1 MSSPS
6 TDYNNCLDA
15 FMRDIHSDL
24 EQDITDKSSKFSY
37 DFLEDRPMDGG
48 DIKWTDISEI

>member
-24 EQDITDKSSKFSY
+24 EQDITDKGSKFSY
-37 DFLEDRPMDGG
+37 DFHEDRPMDGG

>member
-6 TDYNNCLDA
+6 PDYNNCLDA